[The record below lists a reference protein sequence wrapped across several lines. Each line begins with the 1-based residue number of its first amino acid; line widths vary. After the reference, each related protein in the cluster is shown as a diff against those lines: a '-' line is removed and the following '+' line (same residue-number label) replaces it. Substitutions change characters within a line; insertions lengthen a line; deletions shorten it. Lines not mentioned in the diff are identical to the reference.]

1 MVLASGVCVG
11 GLSELELSDVVF
23 ELAVARLCEAVALF
37 AFTVLPGNA
46 LAATSENTA
55 VSASDPA
62 TIQRL
67 ALLSRRKAASRADVC
82 RGDMANGPLG
92 KPRSATSL
100 RSEG

>member
-1 MVLASGVCVG
+1 
-11 GLSELELSDVVF
+11 
-23 ELAVARLCEAVALF
+23 
-37 AFTVLPGNA
+37 
-46 LAATSENTA
+46 
-55 VSASDPA
+55 
-62 TIQRL
+62 L